1 VSRFL
6 FFLLL
11 LAALAFG
18 AHLWLNAQ
26 ATRPDVSAREINADA
41 VRIVSVTPPVIAAQ
55 AVAERRR
62 ETQALAVAACVEL
75 SGIAAQ
81 DAAHAREAF
90 ATMRLGDRL
99 SERPVEDVSRFW
111 VFVPPASDRRT
122 AEGTVAQLKRL
133 GVGDLSIRPDNAISL
148 GVFSSEDAARRF
160 LASLAARGVHNA
172 QVGPFTKELRGL
184 AMLVREPDTETVAR
198 LAILQRDFPGTT
210 LHAVACPAAEA
221 KAAR

>member
-1 VSRFL
+1 MSRFL

-18 AHLWLNAQ
+18 GHLWLSAQ
-26 ATRPDVSAREINADA
+26 ATRPDVSARELNPDA
-41 VRIVSVTPPVIAAQ
+41 VRIVSVTPPVIAAR

-62 ETQALAVAACVEL
+62 EAQALAGAACVEL
-75 SGIAAQ
+75 SGIAAA
-81 DAAHAREAF
+81 DAARAREAF
-90 ATMRLGDRL
+90 ASLRLGERL

-111 VFVPPASDRRT
+111 VYVPPAPDRRT

-133 GVGDLSIRPDNAISL
+133 GVGDVSIRPDNAISL

-160 LASLAARGVHNA
+160 LASLSARGVRGA
-172 QVGPFTKELRGL
+172 QEGAFTRELRGL

-198 LAILQRDFPGTT
+198 LAILQRDFPGTS
-210 LHAVACPAAEA
+210 LHAVACPASDA
-221 KAAR
+221 KAGR

>member
-1 VSRFL
+1 
-6 FFLLL
+6 
-11 LAALAFG
+11 
-18 AHLWLNAQ
+18 
-26 ATRPDVSAREINADA
+26 
-41 VRIVSVTPPVIAAQ
+41 
-55 AVAERRR
+55 
-62 ETQALAVAACVEL
+62 
-75 SGIAAQ
+75 
-81 DAAHAREAF
+81 
-90 ATMRLGDRL
+90 
-99 SERPVEDVSRFW
+99 VEDVSRFW

-160 LASLAARGVHNA
+160 LSSLAARGVHNA

-210 LHAVACPAAEA
+210 LHAVACPAPDA

>member
-62 ETQALAVAACVEL
+62 ETQALAGAACVEL

-81 DAAHAREAF
+81 
-90 ATMRLGDRL
+90 
-99 SERPVEDVSRFW
+99 
-111 VFVPPASDRRT
+111 
-122 AEGTVAQLKRL
+122 
-133 GVGDLSIRPDNAISL
+133 
-148 GVFSSEDAARRF
+148 DAARRF